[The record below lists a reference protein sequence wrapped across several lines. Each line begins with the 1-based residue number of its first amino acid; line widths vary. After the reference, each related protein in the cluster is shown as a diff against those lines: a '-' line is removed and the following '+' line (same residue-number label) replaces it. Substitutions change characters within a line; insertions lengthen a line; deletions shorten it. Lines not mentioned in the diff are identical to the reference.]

1 MYLNICIFI
10 LTAATARR
18 AWLRGATPRP
28 TSKAEAGRTPCPKGS
43 SPEDL
48 IASMVR
54 VGGREC
60 QAATAQEQPRGA
72 TQHSRPGVEAGRT
85 KPMSK
90 ELWLRGH
97 RRA

>member
-1 MYLNICIFI
+1 MSEVRGRSWEDPMPEGQQPRGVTPHLRSG
-10 LTAATARR
+10 AAARR
-18 AWLRGATPRP
+18 NYPTFKVRG
-28 TSKAEAGRTPCPKGS
+28 S
-43 SPEDL
+43 
-48 IASMVR
+48 
-54 VGGREC
+54 GREC
-60 QAATAQEQPRGA
+60 QVATAQEQPRGA